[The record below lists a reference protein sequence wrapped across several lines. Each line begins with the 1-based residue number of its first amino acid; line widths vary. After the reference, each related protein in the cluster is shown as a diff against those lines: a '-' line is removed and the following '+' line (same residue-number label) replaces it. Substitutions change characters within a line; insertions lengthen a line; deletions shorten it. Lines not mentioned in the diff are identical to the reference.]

1 VSPLRLFHAL
11 QVADFDAAVA
21 DVATAA
27 HAAAAVVVV
36 VVVAGAEQIWRGL
49 KRDKGSWSP
58 FCH

>member
-21 DVATAA
+21 DVA
-27 HAAAAVVVV
+27 AAAAVVVV